1 MYTFFLRS
9 ERSWLDQPVLTSP
22 LTYLQE
28 FELDEVTDLTLG
40 VVLLIFADFL
50 YLFLASLAL
59 GAAFGLATAFFLRNA
74 RLEHTAQ
81 EVALIGLTSYLS
93 YLAGDVVGLSGI
105 LSLFVCA
112 VATSHYAL
120 HNISPQS
127 RVTTVYAFQ
136 TLSYVSEGI
145 IFVYCGM
152 DALDPM
158 KWQVRLG
165 GVGWGDAGLGMP
177 AWGRRLGMPAAWG
190 LCRTLQAAAA

>member
-1 MYTFFLRS
+1 M
-9 ERSWLDQPVLTSP
+9 
-22 LTYLQE
+22 QE

-74 RLEHTAQ
+74 HLEHTAQ

-158 KWQVRLG
+158 KWKVGGGRGQGRLQG
-165 GVGWGDAGLGMP
+165 SGAGCCSGSAKSDACMRFMH
-177 AWGRRLGMPAAWG
+177 ACSNW
-190 LCRTLQAAAA
+190 